1 MCGIAGVYQRGED
14 GSRPKE
20 AVLRMNDHQSLR
32 GPDDGGI
39 FCAEGIALGHR
50 RLSILD
56 LTNAGHQP
64 MADMGG
70 RYHITFNGEIYNFRE
85 LRGDLEKSGHI
96 FRTQTDTEVILAAYK
111 EWGVDSFVRFRGMF
125 AFGLWDNEKQELYLV
140 RDHYGIKP
148 LYYYAKQGMA
158 VFASTVGAL
167 EKSGLVPLEK
177 NSDAIIGFL
186 LFGSVPQ
193 PLTTL
198 EDVFALPA
206 GHYLRIDR
214 SGEKLLKYYDPIG
227 AFLEKKDVSFED
239 AASRVNALLKDSV
252 RHHLISDVEPGVF
265 LSGGLDSS
273 ALAALAFERTKEL
286 HLKFITTLSVYFN
299 EDQFSEREYQKKF
312 AEEYLKTDHRETLVT
327 KASFFRGI
335 PDIFAAMD
343 QPTIDGANTYVVSLS
358 AKSHGVKVALSG
370 LGSDE
375 IFMGYSTFRRAR
387 FLRFLQKCPGI
398 VPRILSLLGGRYKKL
413 SHLAFR
419 DPLHF
424 YLAYRGLRTAKEV
437 AGILGIR
444 ERVVH
449 ECVGRIAMAQDFPR
463 EISKLDPR
471 DFVSYLELKEYLQNQ
486 LLKDTDFMS
495 MAHSIEVRV
504 PFLDRPLVEYASS
517 LPVRVKMHGVE
528 NKSLLVA
535 AMRGVLP
542 EEIFSRPK
550 MGFTF
555 PFEKW
560 LRSAEGE
567 RLLGDDKL
575 SNSVSKDTHWSKFW
589 SIHVARKSGL
599 L

>member
-1 MCGIAGVYQRGED
+1 
-14 GSRPKE
+14 
-20 AVLRMNDHQSLR
+20 MNDHHISR

-56 LTNAGHQP
+56 LTSAGHQP

-111 EWGVDSFVRFRGMF
+111 EWGVDSFVKLRGMF
-125 AFGLWDNEKQELYLV
+125 AFGLWDNEKRELYLV

-148 LYYYAKQGMA
+148 LYYYAKQEMA
-158 VFASTVGAL
+158 AFASTVGAL
-167 EKSGLVPLEK
+167 EKSGLVPIEK
-177 NSDAIIGFL
+177 SPDAAIGFL

-198 EDVFALPA
+198 RDVFALPA
-206 GHYLRIDR
+206 GHYLRIDTH
-214 SGEKLLKYYDPIG
+214 GQKLLQYYDPID
-227 AFLEKKDVSFED
+227 AFLKKREVSFED
-239 AASRVNALLKDSV
+239 AASRVRGLLKDSV
-252 RHHLISDVEPGVF
+252 AHHLISDVEPGVF
-265 LSGGLDSS
+265 LSGGLDSLS
-273 ALAALAFERTKEL
+273 LAALAYKRTKEL
-286 HLKFITTLSVYFN
+286 GQKFITTLSVYFN
-299 EDQFSEREYQKKF
+299 EKEFSEREYQKKF
-312 AEEYLKTDHRETLVT
+312 VDYQKKFAEKDFSTDHRETLVT
-327 KASFFRGI
+327 QESFLEYVSE
-335 PDIFAAMD
+335 IFAAMD
-343 QPTIDGANTYVVSLS
+343 QPTIDGANTYVVSAS
-358 AKSHGVKVALSG
+358 AKLHKVKVVLSG

-387 FLRFLQKCPGI
+387 FLRFLQKCPSI
-398 VPRILSLLGGRYKKL
+398 VPRILSLFGGRYKKL
-413 SHLAFR
+413 SHLAFK

-437 AGILGIR
+437 AGILGIS
-444 ERVVH
+444 ERAVH
-449 ECVGRIAMAQDFPR
+449 ECVTRIAAAQDFPR
-463 EISKLDPR
+463 EVSKLDPR
-471 DFVSYLELKEYLQNQ
+471 DFVSYLELREYLQNQ

-504 PFLDRPLVEYASS
+504 PFLDRPLVEYVSS
-517 LPVRVKMHGVE
+517 LPARVKMYGVE
-528 NKSLLVA
+528 NKPLLVE
-535 AMRGVLP
+535 AMRGMLP
-542 EEIFSRPK
+542 EEIFNRPK

-560 LRSAEGE
+560 LRSAEGD
-567 RLLGDDKL
+567 RLFA
-575 SNSVSKDTHWSKFW
+575 SDTAMSAYRTSHWSKLW
-589 SIHVARKSGL
+589 SIYVARKKGL